1 MTLRRDEGLYIPLLP
16 SPSSRIFSKSCICD
30 NTAVTNS
37 ACPTA
42 AGECLPAAICP
53 HSRWR
58 SQPLSGVSREQR
70 YNTLD
75 FPRESRVPRKA
86 LPSFGNLPPR
96 GTLFPSRLPLPTWM
110 LLAPIGWTQSQ
121 RGFAP
126 LDTSPVRAVA
136 IYPALAQWC
145 PHTRTEKTR
154 HENPPRIRVNF
165 RAWFIVYDAVI

>member
-1 MTLRRDEGLYIPLLP
+1 MFQDGFFDYVMSGAKGTKMPRGDKTHIMLYQIPRFSETQLLKFIEYNKISFGEGGRMRSL
-16 SPSSRIFSKSCICD
+16 SR
-30 NTAVTNS
+30 
-37 ACPTA
+37 
-42 AGECLPAAICP
+42 
-53 HSRWR
+53 
-58 SQPLSGVSREQR
+58 VSRKQR

>member
-1 MTLRRDEGLYIPLLP
+1 MRSL
-16 SPSSRIFSKSCICD
+16 SR
-30 NTAVTNS
+30 
-37 ACPTA
+37 
-42 AGECLPAAICP
+42 
-53 HSRWR
+53 
-58 SQPLSGVSREQR
+58 VSRKQR